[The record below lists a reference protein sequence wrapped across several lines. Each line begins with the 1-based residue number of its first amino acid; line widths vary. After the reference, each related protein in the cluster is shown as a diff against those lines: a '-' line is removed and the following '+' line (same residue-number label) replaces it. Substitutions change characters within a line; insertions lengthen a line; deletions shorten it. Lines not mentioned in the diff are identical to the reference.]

1 MPKVMALRFT
11 TDGTTVVHQGVSLDL
26 GPNNKFSVSYGS
38 SEDYRNSPSTDAPAQ
53 SSKETSPSTNSSTDQ
68 LVHSRTSSPEGREVG
83 EGDPPDASTN
93 GNAGVPPPSN
103 IPNRRASSSS
113 ERAAPPMSRSLSM
126 PLPSQLTR
134 LQNPHRSGNFN
145 SYPSS
150 QAVTLSQIDEVS
162 MELADSIQL
171 VIQTMLQVSPPQV
184 LDTAKEQFSAC
195 ALSVPTPSMSA
206 LFTAMKNINYISA
219 HMSSLCDNSCL
230 EDLKESTAKHHEF
243 DIGETLQCLGDA
255 LSGAAA
261 QAGVDLVIYHGDTGI
276 KHIYVSGDESA
287 ISFALSHV
295 GSSFFYVI
303 LLV

>member
-1 MPKVMALRFT
+1 VPKVMALRFT
-11 TDGTTVVHQGVSLDL
+11 TDGTSVVHQGVSLDL

-38 SEDYRNSPSTDAPAQ
+38 SEDYRNSPSTDASAQ
-53 SSKETSPSTNSSTDQ
+53 SSKESSPGTTDQ
-68 LVHSRTSSPEGREVG
+68 VIHTRASSPEDREVG
-83 EGDPPDASTN
+83 EGDSPDASAN
-93 GNAGVPPPSN
+93 ENAGIPPPSN
-103 IPNRRASSSS
+103 MPTRRASSIS
-113 ERAAPPMSRSLSM
+113 EKVAPPISRSLSM

-134 LQNPHRSGNFN
+134 LQNPHRSRKFN

-150 QAVTLSQIDEVS
+150 QTITSSQLNEVS

-184 LDTAKEQFSAC
+184 LDTVKEQFSAC

-206 LFTAMKNINYISA
+206 LFTAMKNINYLSA
-219 HMSSLCDNSCL
+219 HMSSLCDNSL
-230 EDLKESTAKHHEF
+230 HEELKECTSKQHSEF

-276 KHIYVSGDESA
+276 KHVYVSGDESA

-295 GSSFFYVI
+295 RSI
-303 LLV
+303 LFLRK